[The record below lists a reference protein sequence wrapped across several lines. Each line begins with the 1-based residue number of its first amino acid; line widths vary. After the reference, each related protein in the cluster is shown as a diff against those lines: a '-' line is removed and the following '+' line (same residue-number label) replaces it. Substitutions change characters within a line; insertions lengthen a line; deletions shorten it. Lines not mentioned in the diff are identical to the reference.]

1 MVSKEPGPSGQG
13 LGKQETGAEP
23 YDPEFE
29 AALTAAL
36 ALDPTERIE
45 RLGQLADELKKEL
58 G

>member
-1 MVSKEPGPSGQG
+1 MVSEEPRLSGQG
-13 LGKQETGAEP
+13 MGEQDPGAEP
-23 YDPEFE
+23 CDPEFE

-45 RLGQLADELKKEL
+45 RLGQLVDELKKEL